1 MRKVKLGDVISIHC
15 EGRLETGEV
24 FESTEGGPPF
34 QFQVGSPEII
44 PGLSEAVIGMT
55 EGEEK
60 EVTLSPDKAFGE
72 RDERL
77 VKIIPRDALTL
88 DTEPRIGM
96 MLNLVF
102 NTEQGEMTFPATIT
116 NMDEKTITLD
126 LNPPLAGQTVTFKIK
141 VVEIQ
146 NGESSESPIIIP

>member
-1 MRKVKLGDVISIHC
+1 MRKAKLGDVVSIHC
-15 EGRLETGEV
+15 VGRLESGEV
-24 FESTEGGPPF
+24 FETTEGGPPF

-44 PGLSEAVIGMT
+44 PGLSEAVIGMA

-60 EVTLSPDKAFGE
+60 EVVLPPEKAFGE

-77 VKIIPRDALTL
+77 VKVVPREALSL
-88 DTEPRIGM
+88 DTEPQVGM

-102 NTEQGEMTFPATIT
+102 NTEQGEMTLPATIT
-116 NMDEKTITLD
+116 NMDDKTITLD
-126 LNPPLAGQTVTFKIK
+126 LNPPLAGQTVIFQIK

-146 NGESSESPIIIP
+146 NGEESPIIQP

>member
-1 MRKVKLGDVISIHC
+1 MRKVKLGDVVSIHC
-15 EGRLETGEV
+15 VGRLESGEV

-44 PGLSEAVIGMT
+44 PGLSEAVIGMA

-60 EVTLSPDKAFGE
+60 EVTLTPDKAFGE

-77 VKIIPRDALTL
+77 VKVVPREALSL
-88 DTEPRIGM
+88 DTEPQVGM

-102 NTEQGEMTFPATIT
+102 NTEQGEVTLPATIT
-116 NMDEKTITLD
+116 HLDEENITLD
-126 LNPPLAGQTVTFKIK
+126 LNPPLAGQNVTFYIK
-141 VVEIQ
+141 VVEIH
-146 NGESSESPIIIP
+146 NGESPIIQP

>member
-1 MRKVKLGDVISIHC
+1 MRKVKLGDVVSIHC
-15 EGRLETGEV
+15 VGRLESGEV
-24 FESTEGGPPF
+24 FETTEGGPPF

-44 PGLSEAVIGMT
+44 PGLSEAVIGMS

-60 EVTLSPDKAFGE
+60 EVVLPPEKAFGE

-77 VKIIPRDALTL
+77 VKIVPREALSL
-88 DTEPRIGM
+88 DTEPQVGM

-102 NTEQGEMTFPATIT
+102 NTEQGEMTLPATIT
-116 NMDEKTITLD
+116 NLDENTITLD
-126 LNPPLAGQTVTFKIK
+126 LNPPLAGQTVIFQIK

-146 NGESSESPIIIP
+146 NGGESPIIQP

>member
-1 MRKVKLGDVISIHC
+1 MRKVKLGDVVSIHC
-15 EGRLETGEV
+15 VGRLENGEV

-60 EVTLSPDKAFGE
+60 EVTLTPDKAFGE

-77 VKIIPRDALTL
+77 VKVVPRAALSL
-88 DTEPRIGM
+88 DTEPQVGM

-102 NTEQGEMTFPATIT
+102 NTEQGEVTLPATVT
-116 NMDEKTITLD
+116 HVDEENITLD
-126 LNPPLAGQTVTFKIK
+126 LNPPLAGQNVTFRIK

-146 NGESSESPIIIP
+146 DGESSIIQP